1 MRKWNAEMREK
12 MRKLQKKLLVCLLLV
27 CMVLPLGACGS
38 AVEAAKQAL
47 EKKKQEEGQTTE
59 EEVTDDEVTE
69 DVEEE
74 AGDSEELSVS
84 LDHPVLGEDDIADYD
99 GFEYLYCENLR
110 TQSEKNEETGK
121 MESYSMDVFIPQDD
135 YVYVNMNRVTGD
147 KLGVSFRIELNP
159 SIRYAAEDYLVS
171 ENLQYYVENE
181 FDPFYSDGTK
191 DVVIGEPEEIDRN
204 TARQTVE
211 YLLYNKYEASLT
223 PVFSTYY
230 LKEFE
235 DGRTAMVCFDVSA
248 DEVTGKT
255 PELLEELEAFYQFEI
270 DWDKDAAQKKL
281 EDYEASGGDSTF
293 ATDFVMFTLPDGW
306 DKDYDV
312 SSYDNF
318 VYAPEGDAVNAQC
331 FIMLQKEYM
340 GYGEMEGVDLSDEES
355 LKGLS
360 EMVKEQYGASGDVKA
375 SYYGDTCLGEAIL
388 VEMTAQVEEGIT
400 GVYNLYLIFDDSY
413 MYEIMAAAGDG
424 AEENPFVIVE
434 DILQNGQVPD

>member
-59 EEVTDDEVTE
+59 EEVTEDEVTE

-223 PVFSTYY
+223 PVFSTY
-230 LKEFE
+230 
-235 DGRTAMVCFDVSA
+235 
-248 DEVTGKT
+248 
-255 PELLEELEAFYQFEI
+255 
-270 DWDKDAAQKKL
+270 
-281 EDYEASGGDSTF
+281 
-293 ATDFVMFTLPDGW
+293 
-306 DKDYDV
+306 
-312 SSYDNF
+312 
-318 VYAPEGDAVNAQC
+318 
-331 FIMLQKEYM
+331 
-340 GYGEMEGVDLSDEES
+340 
-355 LKGLS
+355 
-360 EMVKEQYGASGDVKA
+360 
-375 SYYGDTCLGEAIL
+375 
-388 VEMTAQVEEGIT
+388 
-400 GVYNLYLIFDDSY
+400 
-413 MYEIMAAAGDG
+413 
-424 AEENPFVIVE
+424 
-434 DILQNGQVPD
+434 